1 MKKQRDISSQGW
13 LDFGQL
19 YVYVANEHK
28 FPILAITMMAV
39 RHEM

>member
-1 MKKQRDISSQGW
+1 MNKQGDVGSQGW

-19 YVYVANEHK
+19 YIHGANEHK
-28 FPILAITMMAV
+28 FPILAIKTMAA

>member
-1 MKKQRDISSQGW
+1 MNKQGDVGSQGW

-19 YVYVANEHK
+19 YIHVANEHK
-28 FPILAITMMAV
+28 FPILAIKTMAA